1 LPACSGERS
10 RAKTLIRYGR
20 RAGAMPCPFCNPAP
34 EDIVARNDLCYAL
47 YDIHPVT
54 PGHLL
59 VIPFRHVASYFD
71 TTDEEKMALARLI
84 DECRAMTDH
93 NLAPDG
99 YNIGVNVGE
108 AAGQNV
114 MHVHVHFIPR
124 YRGDAA
130 GEHEGGVRG
139 VLPCRPW

>member
-1 LPACSGERS
+1 MGDPDNEQV
-10 RAKTLIRYGR
+10 
-20 RAGAMPCPFCNPAP
+20 AMKCPFCNPAP
-34 EDIVARNDLCYAL
+34 EVIVARNDLCYAR
-47 YDIHPVT
+47 YDIHPVS

-59 VIPFRHVASYFD
+59 VIPFRHVASYFE
-71 TTDEEKMALARLI
+71 TTYEERMALARLI
-84 DECRAMTDH
+84 DDCKALTEREH
-93 NLAPDG
+93 HPDG

-108 AAGQNV
+108 AAGQAV

-139 VLPCRPW
+139 AVPGKTG

>member
-1 LPACSGERS
+1 
-10 RAKTLIRYGR
+10 
-20 RAGAMPCPFCNPAP
+20 MPCPFCNPAP
-34 EDIVARNDLCYAL
+34 EDIVLENDLCYAR
-47 YDIHPVT
+47 YDIHPVS

-71 TTDEEKMALARLI
+71 TTDEERMALARLI
-84 DECRAMTDH
+84 DGCREFTDRERH
-93 NLAPDG
+93 PDG

-114 MHVHVHFIPR
+114 MHVHIHFIPR
-124 YRGDAA
+124 YRGDAP

-139 VLPCRPW
+139 VLPCGPE